1 MTHKFIPSRLV
12 LGTVQF
18 GRNYGIANRS
28 GQVATEEARRV
39 LHLARANGVDTLDTA
54 IDYGNAEA
62 RLGELGVADFKIV
75 TKVPAL
81 SSAEDD
87 VYSWLLSRVKESMQ
101 RLRVQRL
108 YGLLIHHAPDLFG
121 ATANRLVKALGRVR
135 DAGLVE
141 HIGVSIYEPSD
152 LELADATGTFGLVQ
166 APMNVFDR
174 RIIDSGLLARLQD
187 AGVEVHLRSAFL
199 QGLLLMSATAV
210 PTTFAPW
217 QPRFERWQA
226 WCRENSLTPLQAC
239 LAHVR
244 SAAPGAK
251 IVVGCDNAEQF
262 AEILEAVRQP
272 PLEVPDEFRSGDLR
286 LINPALWSRT

>member
-1 MTHKFIPSRLV
+1 
-12 LGTVQF
+12 
-18 GRNYGIANRS
+18 
-28 GQVATEEARRV
+28 
-39 LHLARANGVDTLDTA
+39 
-54 IDYGNAEA
+54 
-62 RLGELGVADFKIV
+62 
-75 TKVPAL
+75 
-81 SSAEDD
+81 
-87 VYSWLLSRVKESMQ
+87 
-101 RLRVQRL
+101 
-108 YGLLIHHAPDLFG
+108 
-121 ATANRLVKALGRVR
+121 
-135 DAGLVE
+135 
-141 HIGVSIYEPSD
+141 
-152 LELADATGTFGLVQ
+152 
-166 APMNVFDR
+166 MNVFDR
-174 RIIDSGLLARLQD
+174 RIVDSGLLARLQG